1 MEIIRLNFHLSLEEG
16 DFIYGISL
24 AIYFYYI
31 GVSLFSVWRRLETL
45 HSTWSLQR
53 SVGFHFYLLP
63 PARTASKL
71 FKTGVF
77 WSSRTT

>member
-31 GVSLFSVWRRLETL
+31 GVSTSFFFSQFGAGWKYQTKPRYT
-45 HSTWSLQR
+45 
-53 SVGFHFYLLP
+53 P
-63 PARTASKL
+63 PDLSNE
-71 FKTGVF
+71 V
-77 WSSRTT
+77 